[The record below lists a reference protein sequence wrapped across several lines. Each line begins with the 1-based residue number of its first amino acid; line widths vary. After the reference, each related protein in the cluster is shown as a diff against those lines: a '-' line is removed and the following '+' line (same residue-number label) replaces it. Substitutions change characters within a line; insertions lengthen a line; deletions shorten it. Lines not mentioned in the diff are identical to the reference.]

1 MQSIKIHTFFL
12 ILYNIFSHIASGG
25 AAGHKKYPLSSII
38 GRKGIQNFLS
48 SIRFAPK
55 DHTFC
60 RLSAAHTG
68 IAQMLLIVGDTS

>member
-25 AAGHKKYPLSSII
+25 AAGHKNIPFLPLSAEKGYKILSSIC
-38 GRKGIQNFLS
+38 
-48 SIRFAPK
+48 FAPK